1 MCLWQMGPFSG
12 KCQRLATHFLLQ
24 QWLHRSS
31 DSHKKA
37 KEVAERWQTVQA
49 NYGRNAQSAVYEH
62 NTTSGSRPFCW
73 RHYMKRMR
81 KSPILYKP
89 VFRVVCNEWF
99 LLPKSSQALHNNFVI
114 MKPPTLWYIQ
124 FYLHPN
130 LWDQDLLNVIQV
142 LMLML
147 QLI

>member
-1 MCLWQMGPFSG
+1 MGPFSG

-37 KEVAERWQTVQA
+37 KEVAERWKTVQA

-62 NTTSGSRPFCW
+62 NTTSRSRPFCW

-81 KSPILYKP
+81 KSRI
-89 VFRVVCNEWF
+89 FISWFSEWSEDEWL
-99 LLPKSSQALHNNFVI
+99 LLPNHHKHYTKI
-114 MKPPTLWYIQ
+114 
-124 FYLHPN
+124 
-130 LWDQDLLNVIQV
+130 LLS
-142 LMLML
+142 
-147 QLI
+147 